1 MILAAM
7 RRDWYISWLGNY
19 CEGHVARRPNQP
31 LENTKYCKIHM
42 PMKFKDFLD
51 TRKLDYEY
59 SVQYIEITYMEN
71 HAIPTTVQ
79 EDNILTDRNSGKN

>member
-1 MILAAM
+1 
-7 RRDWYISWLGNY
+7 
-19 CEGHVARRPNQP
+19 
-31 LENTKYCKIHM
+31 
-42 PMKFKDFLD
+42 MKFKDFLD